1 MSPGSSPF
9 DDIERLFDRM
19 SDQFETLDPA
29 DLGVPVTPLPVDVVD
44 EGDAFVVRADLAGYD
59 ADDIDV
65 SLPAARTVRIDAIRE
80 TAGAT
85 GGKRRQT
92 DERGE
97 TTRETRVDEEDDGV
111 TIRSERSESVQR
123 SVSLPEAVE
132 RDATEAT
139 YDDGV
144 LVIRL
149 PKEQADDGVSVPV
162 N

>member
-19 SDQFETLDPA
+19 SDQFEALDPA

-59 ADDIDV
+59 AEDIDV
-65 SLPAARTVRIDAIRE
+65 SLPAARTVRIDAVRE

-85 GGKRRQT
+85 GGKRRQA

-97 TTRETRVDEEDDGV
+97 TEGRVDDEDDGV
-111 TIRSERSESVQR
+111 IIRSERSESVQR

-132 RDATEAT
+132 RNATEAT

-144 LVIRL
+144 LEIRL